1 MNNIL
6 ELKKILKEDKY
17 KKFLEETNLDKF
29 IVYPVF
35 LYKDFFLSNSVVGL
49 IKNKDE
55 KIYNLCK
62 ENIEKNDFLEIKID

>member
-6 ELKKILKEDKY
+6 ELKKILEEDNY
-17 KKFLEETNLDKF
+17 NKFLEETRLNKF
-29 IVYPVF
+29 IIYPVF
-35 LYKDFFLSNSVVGL
+35 LYRDFFLSNSVLGL

-62 ENIEKNDFLEIKID
+62 ENIEKHNILEIKID